1 MKRYSFTHLD
11 TIKTY
16 DGDAILFEPR
26 VIATFMKS
34 TYYKNVLNLT
44 PAERDKYFEMS
55 WKYKDILTVLFDSNM
70 EHTTEAGWVKKT
82 DIRTPPE
89 EFDNYVSQP
98 KDEDLTDEEHELKLE
113 YLKQYKDW
121 FEKQN

>member
-1 MKRYSFTHLD
+1 MKKYGFTHLD

-16 DGDAILFEPR
+16 DGDAILFEAR
-26 VIATFMKS
+26 VIASFMKS

-44 PAERDKYFEMS
+44 PEEKDKYFEMS

-70 EHTTEAGWVKKT
+70 EHTTEAGWIKKT
-82 DIRTPPE
+82 DIRTPTE

-121 FEKQN
+121 FEKQS